1 MAAWIDDLRT
11 SSIRNRSRSRKTIVL
26 LMPTISGFLAERFTA
41 DILYTR
47 DGRAIFWFG
56 NGAKGHR
63 VQKSCVG
70 GRPFS
75 LVAEQRPSFVCRW
88 ATF

>member
-1 MAAWIDDLRT
+1 MPQVSTESQPAVPNVSPEDDDE
-11 SSIRNRSRSRKTIVL
+11 NDGGMMMKDDDDV
-26 LMPTISGFLAERFTA
+26 TA
-41 DILYTR
+41 YILYSR